1 MLFLNLSMY
10 RGFYKNIDSEMFLKH
25 QIRMISEK

>member
-1 MLFLNLSMY
+1 MLFLNLMY